1 MVSLLKKILTLY
13 LITSGII
20 LHFSIAGLYVFNKPF
35 FYKIYSNIDQK
46 IKLTLDPE
54 YLKKEKKAQKLTLAH
69 EIKNTFGIWRPLKPS
84 MQIPKGNI
92 KINNKLY
99 NSLKQAANHLKDGQT
114 MFIGEGVYK
123 QGMIIKANNI
133 TVIGQG
139 KVILDGASVEGKG
152 AIVTKG
158 KNISI
163 INIECRNIKV
173 RDHNGACIRSEGK
186 SLHVEHVYF
195 HNSEQGIISGRST
208 QLVTIKDSRFEQL
221 GKNGRAH
228 GIYIGAGKLVI
239 ENSQFIAAKSE
250 AHEIKSRAHTN
261 IINNSI
267 IASMSAKDS
276 RLIDISNGGIL
287 TINNSILQ
295 QGKNSVNGDAIGYG
309 LENTRYKNNRIK
321 ITNSIIIL
329 ERKVFNQFLHTGK
342 FQHDT
347 KITRNI
353 IISPK
358 DIDIAGFNTFYIDR
372 KSAGF
377 KAYPDLPEL

>member
-1 MVSLLKKILTLY
+1 MGTLLRKILTSY
-13 LITSGII
+13 LILSGII
-20 LHFSIAGLYVFNKPF
+20 LHFSVAGLYIFNKPF
-35 FYKIYSNIDQK
+35 FYKIYTNIDQK
-46 IKLTLDPE
+46 VKLTLDPG
-54 YLKKEKKAQKLTLAH
+54 YLKKEKKAQKLTLAQ
-69 EIKNTFGIWRPLKPS
+69 EIENAFGTWQPLKPS
-84 MQIPKGNI
+84 MPIPKGKI
-92 KINNKLY
+92 KINDKLY
-99 NSLKQAANHLKDGQT
+99 NSLKQASSHLKDGQT
-114 MFIGEGVYK
+114 MFIGEGIYK
-123 QGMIIKANNI
+123 QGIIIKANNI

-139 KVILDGASVEGKG
+139 KVVLDGASVEGKG

-158 KNISI
+158 RNITI
-163 INIECRNIKV
+163 KNIECRNIKV

-186 SLHVEHVYF
+186 SLHVEHIYF

-228 GIYIGAGKLVI
+228 GIYIGAGELVI
-239 ENSQFIAAKSE
+239 ENSLFIAAKSE

-267 IASMSAKDS
+267 IASMSARDS

-287 TINNSILQ
+287 IINNSILQ

-309 LENTRYKNNRIK
+309 LEKTRYKNNRIK

-329 ERKVFNQFLHTGK
+329 ERKVFNRFLHTGK
-342 FQHDT
+342 FEFDS
-347 KITRNI
+347 KITQNI

-358 DIDIAGFNTFYIDR
+358 DIDITGFNTFYIDR

-377 KAYPDLPEL
+377 KAYPYLPEL